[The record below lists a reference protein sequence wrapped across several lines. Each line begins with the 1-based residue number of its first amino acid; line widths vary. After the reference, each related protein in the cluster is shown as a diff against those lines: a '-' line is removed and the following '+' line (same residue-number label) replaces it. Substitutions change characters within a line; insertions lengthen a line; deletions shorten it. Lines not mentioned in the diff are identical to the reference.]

1 MNNLEKKQ
9 LGYIGETLAK
19 NFLEKKGYFCKDKN
33 YTISGGEIDLV
44 MQDGETL
51 VFIEVKTKQTNT
63 LTENIEEM
71 FERVTPQK
79 IKFLQRSLEM
89 YCLKKGYSVY
99 DTDMR
104 VDLVYV
110 LYKDSSHCMIE
121 HIPNGIYFDD

>member
-9 LGYIGETLAK
+9 LGYLGETLAK
-19 NFLEKKGYFCKDKN
+19 NFLEKKGYACLAQN
-33 YTISGGEIDLV
+33 YTIPGGEIDLI

-51 VFIEVKTKQTNT
+51 VFVEVKTKQTNT
-63 LTENIEEM
+63 LTENVEEM